1 MTEEV
6 VYIVGAA
13 RTPIGNF
20 NGGLASVS
28 AAELGS
34 VALREALARGSVQAD
49 QVDEVF
55 MGQILAAG
63 RFSIIKL
70 CIRVHCNFHASSIY
84 PLFRIP

>member
-6 VYIVGAA
+6 VHIVGAA

-55 MGQILAAG
+55 MGQVL
-63 RFSIIKL
+63 S
-70 CIRVHCNFHASSIY
+70 ASQFN
-84 PLFRIP
+84 L